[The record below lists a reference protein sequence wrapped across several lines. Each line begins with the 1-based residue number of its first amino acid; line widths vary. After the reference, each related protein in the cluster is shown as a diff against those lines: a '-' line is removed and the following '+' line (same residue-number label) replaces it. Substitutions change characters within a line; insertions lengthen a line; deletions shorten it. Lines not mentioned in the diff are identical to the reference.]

1 MSNMYTQYSVELTN
15 VSADFL
21 CFLLREEQLNAVY
34 EEVPV
39 LVEGFNYDYAV
50 DDNTHDF
57 GEWEISLDKVSGE
70 ITVYL
75 YAEEWEPNMAAVNRV
90 IQKYILHETEPT
102 ADDKIEYVSVS
113 YGSRAQPEYQG
124 ATVYVVDANDVRQIH
139 SYQVANLLSEG
150 KI

>member
-1 MSNMYTQYSVELTN
+1 MSDLYTQYSVSLPN

-21 CFLLREEQLNAVY
+21 RFLLSEERL
-34 EEVPV
+34 EEM
-39 LVEGFNYDYAV
+39 YDEHEEMYSDYHYGC
-50 DDNTHDF
+50 DDNPHAF
-57 GEWEISLDKVSGE
+57 GEWEIWLCRNSGE
-70 ITVYL
+70 ITVHL
-75 YAEEWEPNMAAVNRV
+75 YAEDCEPNMEAVNRV